1 MTTIGYNDIENVL
14 LSLTDP
20 NTWSAV
26 TSVPWVNSP
35 KINAVTSIYNEQG
48 WGSWIAWWST
58 DINWYALDYNTVS
71 WWSGSVYLPD
81 WTTLTVSNW
90 NTGNMSSTTYIYY
103 DREDDT
109 VKTTTTAS
117 ASVWEKKILLCVA
130 APTTS
135 WKDAEFQAFGTDKQ
149 STFITADNIA
159 ANTITG
165 NEIAA
170 NTITASEIASGA
182 ITTNKI
188 AAWAVDT
195 TQLADYSVV
204 ADKMYVSQLSAI
216 SANLWTITAWT
227 ITGTT
232 ITAGNTSSWAWI
244 TLYPSW
250 STWYLD
256 FYYSWSRRWRIQGSY
271 VSWVWNCL
279 WITWSYIA
287 LDWDVYC
294 IGKLR
299 IPVWTDLY

>member
-1 MTTIGYNDIENVL
+1 MTTIWYNDIENVL

-35 KINAVTSIYNEQG
+35 KINAVTSIYNEQW
-48 WGSWIAWWST
+48 WGSGIAWWST
-58 DINWYALDYNTVS
+58 NVNWYALDYNTVS
-71 WWSGSVYLPD
+71 RWSGSVYLPD
-81 WTTLTVSNW
+81 WTALTVSSW

-117 ASVWEKKILLCVA
+117 DSVWEKKILLCVA